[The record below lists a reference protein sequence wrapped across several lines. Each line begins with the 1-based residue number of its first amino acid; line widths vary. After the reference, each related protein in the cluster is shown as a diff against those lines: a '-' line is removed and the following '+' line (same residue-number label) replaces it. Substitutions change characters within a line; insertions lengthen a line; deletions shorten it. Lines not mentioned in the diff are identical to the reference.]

1 MFDCRSSIMIL
12 SGNSLIAKAAE
23 TAEELEDCTFEVS
36 FPESIDM
43 VCDMSDSALII
54 DAYDAV
60 NAKLSRFHDIYKV
73 VVLPEDNIREYEAVI
88 AEADAVWTDTSCEA
102 LVKSNYKRLQKDLK
116 LRFDMR
122 RTETCLTTAIDSIPD
137 LVWFKDDKGRH
148 LIVNDSF
155 CGAVDKTKDMIYKRG
170 HYYIWDMPEEEYEK
184 GDYVCLESEE
194 IVMRARQTVRF
205 DEKVKTKTGM
215 RMFSTY
221 KSPLIDQDGTIFG
234 TCGVAHDVTD
244 LRNINIELDAVLKSL
259 PFSVIVEDGEHKTVS
274 VNPKFAEYFP
284 ECGNAVGKTRDYWQN
299 CAESMEKLENGM
311 TKVVVRTDEGRKILL
326 MVEKIISDT
335 FGQPIGDVF
344 VLRDITAEQTI
355 KEQAA
360 RLENTDLLTGLFSRH
375 GLIMQLE
382 KLKKEPQ
389 LTITVIDIDDFGR
402 FNGDHDTDI
411 GDIALKL
418 TAQKLTEIY
427 PTDIIARTGSDEF
440 AIVSTE
446 KLSDEEIRETAERA
460 LSTLASAYSSK
471 DYTKGLSVCLGVAV
485 QRIGE
490 NGEQDTEHLMQE
502 SSRALCS
509 AKCSG
514 KSKHC
519 ILN

>member
-1 MFDCRSSIMIL
+1 MYDCRCSIMIL

-23 TAEELEDCTFEVS
+23 TAESLEDCTFDVT
-36 FPESIDM
+36 FPES
-43 VCDMSDSALII
+43 SDAVYDGSDTAIII
-54 DAYDAV
+54 DAYDAEK
-60 NAKLSRFHDIYKV
+60 AKLSRFHDAYKV
-73 VVLPEDNIREYEAVI
+73 IVLPEENMQDYEAVI

-102 LVKSNYKRLQKDLK
+102 LARANFLHLQKDMK

-148 LIVNDSF
+148 LIVNNGF
-155 CGAVDKTKDMIYKRG
+155 CDAVDKTKDMIYKRG

-205 DEKVKTKTGM
+205 DEKVKTKKGM

-234 TCGVAHDVTD
+234 TCGIAHDVTD
-244 LRNINIELDAVLKSL
+244 LRNINIEISSVLKNM
-259 PFSVIVEDGEHKTVS
+259 PFSVIIEGKDHKTAS
-274 VNPKFAEYFP
+274 VNLKFAEYFP

-299 CAESMEKLENGM
+299 CAESMTKLDNGM
-311 TKVVVRTDEGRKILL
+311 TRVVVHTDEGKKVLL
-326 MVEKIISDT
+326 MDQKTISDS
-335 FGQPIGDVF
+335 FGEAIGEIF

-360 RLENTDLLTGLFSRH
+360 KQENTDLLTGLYNRS
-375 GLIMQLE
+375 GLKAELE
-382 KLKKEPQ
+382 KLKDRRQ
-389 LTITVIDIDDFGR
+389 LTLTVIDIDDFGR
-402 FNGDHDTDI
+402 FNVSHDNDI
-411 GDIALKL
+411 GDIALRL
-418 TAQKLTEIY
+418 TAQKLSEIY

-440 AIVSTE
+440 AIASTE
-446 KLSDEEIRETAERA
+446 ALSDEEVKATAERA
-460 LSTLASAYSSK
+460 MNTLASAYASK
-471 DYTKGLSVCLGVAV
+471 GYMNGLSVSLGIAV
-485 QRIGE
+485 QSIGE
-490 NGEQDTEHLMQE
+490 NEEQDIELLMQK
-502 SSRALCS
+502 SSRALYS

-514 KSKHC
+514 KSKYC
-519 ILN
+519 IF

>member
-1 MFDCRSSIMIL
+1 MYECKCGIMIL
-12 SGNSLIAKAAE
+12 SGNSLIAKVAE
-23 TAEELEDCTFEVS
+23 SAESPEDCTFDIS
-36 FPESIDM
+36 FPESIEAVYDGI
-43 VCDMSDSALII
+43 DTAIII
-54 DAYDAV
+54 DAFDAV
-60 NAKLSRFHDIYKV
+60 NAKLSRFHEAYKV
-73 VVLPEDNIREYEAVI
+73 VVLPEDNLQAYEAVI

-102 LVKSNYKRLQKDLK
+102 LAKANFLRLQKDLK

-122 RTETCLTTAIDSIPD
+122 RTENCLITAIDSIPD

-148 LIVNDSF
+148 LIVNNGF
-155 CGAVDKTKDMIYKRG
+155 CAAVDKTKDMIYKRG

-205 DEKVKTKTGM
+205 DEKVKTKMGM

-244 LRNINIELDAVLKSL
+244 LKNINIEIDSVLKSV
-259 PFSVIVEDGEHKTVS
+259 PFSVIIEGKDHKTVS

-299 CAESMEKLENGM
+299 CAESMTKLENGM
-311 TKVVVRTDEGRKILL
+311 SKVVVRTEEGKKILL
-326 MVEKIISDT
+326 MDENSIIDT
-335 FGQPIGDVF
+335 FGEPIGEVF

-360 RLENTDLLTGLFSRH
+360 KQENTDLLTGLFNRRGFAS
-375 GLIMQLE
+375 QLE
-382 KLKKEPQ
+382 KLKNEHQ
-389 LTITVIDIDDFGR
+389 LILTVIDIDDFGKY
-402 FNGDHDTDI
+402 NGSHDNDI
-411 GDIALKL
+411 GDIVLRL
-418 TAQKLTEIY
+418 TAQKLSEIY

-446 KLSDEEIRETAERA
+446 ELSDEEVKETAERA
-460 LSTLASAYSSK
+460 INTLASAYSSK
-471 DYTKGLSVCLGVAV
+471 DYTKGLTVSLGIAV

-490 NGEQDTEHLMQE
+490 NEEQDTELLMQK
-502 SSRALCS
+502 SSKALYS

-514 KSKHC
+514 KAKYC
-519 ILN
+519 VF

>member
-1 MFDCRSSIMIL
+1 MYDCRCSIMIL

-23 TAEELEDCTFEVS
+23 TAESLEDCTFDVT
-36 FPESIDM
+36 FPES
-43 VCDMSDSALII
+43 SDAVYDGSDTAIII
-54 DAYDAV
+54 DAYDAE
-60 NAKLSRFHDIYKV
+60 NAKLSRFHDAYKV
-73 VVLPEDNIREYEAVI
+73 IVLPEENMQDYEAVI

-102 LVKSNYKRLQKDLK
+102 LARANFLHLQKDMK

-148 LIVNDSF
+148 LIVNNGF
-155 CGAVDKTKDMIYKRG
+155 CDAVDKTKDMIYKRG

-205 DEKVKTKTGM
+205 DEKVKTKKGM

-234 TCGVAHDVTD
+234 TCGIAHDVTD
-244 LRNINIELDAVLKSL
+244 LRNINIEISSVLKNM
-259 PFSVIVEDGEHKTVS
+259 PFSVIIEGKDHKTAS
-274 VNPKFAEYFP
+274 VNLKFAEYFP

-299 CAESMEKLENGM
+299 CAESMTKLDNGM
-311 TKVVVRTDEGRKILL
+311 TRVVVHTDEGKKVLL
-326 MVEKIISDT
+326 MDQRVISDS
-335 FGQPIGDVF
+335 FGEAIGEIF

-360 RLENTDLLTGLFSRH
+360 KQENTDLLTGLYNRS
-375 GLIMQLE
+375 GLKAELE
-382 KLKKEPQ
+382 KLKDRRQ
-389 LTITVIDIDDFGR
+389 LTLTVIDIDDFGR
-402 FNGDHDTDI
+402 FNVSHDNDI
-411 GDIALKL
+411 GDIALRL
-418 TAQKLTEIY
+418 TAQKLSEIY

-440 AIVSTE
+440 AIASTE
-446 KLSDEEIRETAERA
+446 ALSDEEVKATAERA
-460 LSTLASAYSSK
+460 MNTLASAYASK
-471 DYTKGLSVCLGVAV
+471 GYMNGLSVSLGIAV
-485 QRIGE
+485 QSIGE
-490 NGEQDTEHLMQE
+490 NEEQDIELLMQK
-502 SSRALCS
+502 SSRALYS

-514 KSKHC
+514 KSKYC
-519 ILN
+519 IF

>member
-1 MFDCRSSIMIL
+1 MIL
-12 SGNSLIAKAAE
+12 SGNSLIAKVAE
-23 TAEELEDCTFEVS
+23 SAESPKDCTFDIS
-36 FPESIDM
+36 FPESIEAVYDGI
-43 VCDMSDSALII
+43 DTAIII
-54 DAYDAV
+54 DAFDAV
-60 NAKLSRFHDIYKV
+60 NAKLSRFHEAYKV
-73 VVLPEDNIREYEAVI
+73 VVLPEDNLQACEAVI

-102 LVKSNYKRLQKDLK
+102 LVKANFLRLQKDLK

-122 RTETCLTTAIDSIPD
+122 RTENCLTTAIDSIPD

-148 LIVNDSF
+148 LIVNNGF
-155 CGAVDKTKDMIYKRG
+155 CAAVDKTKDMIYKRG

-205 DEKVKTKTGM
+205 DEKVKTKMGM

-244 LRNINIELDAVLKSL
+244 LKNINIEIDSVLKSV
-259 PFSVIVEDGEHKTVS
+259 PFSVIIEGKDHKTVS

-299 CAESMEKLENGM
+299 CAESMTKLENGM
-311 TKVVVRTDEGRKILL
+311 SKVVVRTEEGKKILL
-326 MVEKIISDT
+326 MDENSIIDT
-335 FGQPIGDVF
+335 FGEPIGEVF

-360 RLENTDLLTGLFSRH
+360 KQENTDLLTGLFNRRGFAS
-375 GLIMQLE
+375 QLE
-382 KLKKEPQ
+382 KLKNEHQ
-389 LTITVIDIDDFGR
+389 LILTVIDIDDFGKY
-402 FNGDHDTDI
+402 NGSHDNDI
-411 GDIALKL
+411 GDIVLRL
-418 TAQKLTEIY
+418 TAQKLSEIY
-427 PTDIIARTGSDEF
+427 PTDIIARMGSDEF

-446 KLSDEEIRETAERA
+446 ELSDEEVKETAERA
-460 LSTLASAYSSK
+460 INTLASAYSSK
-471 DYTKGLSVCLGVAV
+471 DYTKGLTVSLGIAV

-490 NGEQDTEHLMQE
+490 NEKQDTELLMQK
-502 SSRALCS
+502 SGKALYS

-514 KSKHC
+514 KAKYC
-519 ILN
+519 IF

>member
-1 MFDCRSSIMIL
+1 MIL
-12 SGNSLIAKAAE
+12 SGNNLITKVAE
-23 TAEELEDCTFEVS
+23 SAESPKDCTFDIS
-36 FPESIDM
+36 FPESIEAVYDGI
-43 VCDMSDSALII
+43 DTAIII
-54 DAYDAV
+54 DAFDAV
-60 NAKLSRFHDIYKV
+60 NAKLSRFHEAYKV
-73 VVLPEDNIREYEAVI
+73 VVLPEDNLQACEAVI

-102 LVKSNYKRLQKDLK
+102 LVKANFLRLQKDLK

-122 RTETCLTTAIDSIPD
+122 RTENCLTTAIDSIPD

-148 LIVNDSF
+148 LIVNNGF
-155 CGAVDKTKDMIYKRG
+155 CAAVDKTKDMIYKRG

-205 DEKVKTKTGM
+205 DEKVKTKMGM

-244 LRNINIELDAVLKSL
+244 LKNINIEIDSVLKSV
-259 PFSVIVEDGEHKTVS
+259 PFSVIIEGKDHKTVS

-299 CAESMEKLENGM
+299 CAESMTKLENGM
-311 TKVVVRTDEGRKILL
+311 SKVVVRTEEGKKILL
-326 MVEKIISDT
+326 MDENSIIDT
-335 FGQPIGDVF
+335 FGEPIGEVF

-360 RLENTDLLTGLFSRH
+360 KQENTDLLTGLFNRRGFAS
-375 GLIMQLE
+375 QLE
-382 KLKKEPQ
+382 KLKNEHQ
-389 LTITVIDIDDFGR
+389 LILTVIDIDDFGKY
-402 FNGDHDTDI
+402 NGSHDNDI
-411 GDIALKL
+411 GDIVLRL
-418 TAQKLTEIY
+418 TAQKLSEIY
-427 PTDIIARTGSDEF
+427 PTDIIARMGSDEF

-446 KLSDEEIRETAERA
+446 ELSDEEVKETAERA
-460 LSTLASAYSSK
+460 INTLASAYSSK
-471 DYTKGLSVCLGVAV
+471 DYTKGLTVSLGIAV

-490 NGEQDTEHLMQE
+490 NEKQDTELLMQK
-502 SSRALCS
+502 SGKALYS

-514 KSKHC
+514 KAKYC
-519 ILN
+519 IF

>member
-1 MFDCRSSIMIL
+1 MIL
-12 SGNSLIAKAAE
+12 SGNSLIAKTAKSAE
-23 TAEELEDCTFEVS
+23 SLEDCTFEVS
-36 FPESIDM
+36 FPESVDM
-43 VCDMSDSALII
+43 VCDVSDSALII

-60 NAKLSRFHDIYKV
+60 NAKLSRFHEAYKV
-73 VVLPEDNIREYEAVI
+73 VVLPEDNLQDYDAVI

-102 LVKSNYKRLQKDLK
+102 LAKANYKHLQKDLK

-148 LIVNDSF
+148 LMVNNGF
-155 CGAVDKTKDMIYKRG
+155 CHAVDKTKDMIYKRG
-170 HYYIWDMPEEEYEK
+170 HYYIWDMPEEEYAK

-234 TCGVAHDVTD
+234 TCGIAHDVTD
-244 LRNINIELDAVLKSL
+244 LRNINIELDAVLYSM
-259 PFSVIVEDGEHKTVS
+259 PFSVIVEGKDHKTVS

-284 ECGNAVGKTRDYWQN
+284 ECGNAVGKSCDYWQN
-299 CAESMEKLENGM
+299 CAESMTTLENGM
-311 TKVVVRTDEGRKILL
+311 TKVVVHTDEGRKILL
-326 MVEKIISDT
+326 MDENVISDT
-335 FGQPIGDVF
+335 FGEPIGDVF

-355 KEQAA
+355 KEQAIKQ
-360 RLENTDLLTGLFSRH
+360 ENTDLLTGLFSRR
-375 GLIMQLE
+375 GLAFHLE
-382 KLKKEPQ
+382 KLKNEPQ
-389 LTITVIDIDDFGR
+389 LTLTVIDIDDFGS
-402 FNGDHDTDI
+402 FNSSHDNDI

-418 TAQKLTEIY
+418 TAQKLSEIY

-440 AIVSTE
+440 AILSTE
-446 KLSDEEIRETAERA
+446 KLSDEEVKETAERA
-460 LSTLASAYSSK
+460 LNTLASAYSSK
-471 DYTKGLSVCLGVAV
+471 DYTKGLSASLGIAV

-490 NGEQDTEHLMQE
+490 NEEQDTELLMQK
-502 SSRALCS
+502 SSKALYS

-514 KSKHC
+514 KSKYC
-519 ILN
+519 LF

>member
-1 MFDCRSSIMIL
+1 MYDCRCSIMIL

-23 TAEELEDCTFEVS
+23 TAESLEDCTFDVT
-36 FPESIDM
+36 FPESTDA
-43 VCDMSDSALII
+43 VYDGSDTAIII
-54 DAYDAV
+54 DAYDAE
-60 NAKLSRFHDIYKV
+60 NAKLSRFHEAYKV
-73 VVLPEDNIREYEAVI
+73 IVLPEENMQDYEAVI

-102 LVKSNYKRLQKDLK
+102 LAKANLLHLQKDMK

-137 LVWFKDDKGRH
+137 LVWFKDEKGRH
-148 LIVNDSF
+148 LIVNNGF

-234 TCGVAHDVTD
+234 TCGIAHDVTD
-244 LRNINIELDAVLKSL
+244 LKNINIEIDAVLKSV
-259 PFSVIVEDGEHKTVS
+259 PFSVIIEGKDRKTVS

-284 ECGNAVGKTRDYWQN
+284 NCGNAVGKPRDYWQN
-299 CAESMEKLENGM
+299 CAESMTKLESGM

-326 MVEKIISDT
+326 MDENVLRDT
-335 FGQPIGDVF
+335 FGEPIGNVF

-360 RLENTDLLTGLFSRH
+360 KQANTDLLTGLYNRS
-375 GLIMQLE
+375 GLKAELE
-382 KLKKEPQ
+382 KLKDRRQ
-389 LTITVIDIDDFGR
+389 LTLTVIDIDDFGR
-402 FNGDHDTDI
+402 FNVSHDNDI
-411 GDIALKL
+411 GDIALRL
-418 TAQKLTEIY
+418 TAQKLSEIY

-440 AIVSTE
+440 AIASTE
-446 KLSDEEIRETAERA
+446 KLSDEEVKATAERA
-460 LSTLASAYSSK
+460 MNTLTSAYASK
-471 DYTKGLSVCLGVAV
+471 GYMNGLSVSLGIAV
-485 QRIGE
+485 QSIGE
-490 NGEQDTEHLMQE
+490 NEEQDIELLMQK
-502 SSRALCS
+502 SSQALYS

-514 KSKHC
+514 KSKYC
-519 ILN
+519 IF

>member
-1 MFDCRSSIMIL
+1 MIL
-12 SGNSLIAKAAE
+12 SGNALIGKAAE
-23 TAEELEDCTFEVS
+23 NAEQLEDCTFEVS
-36 FPESIDM
+36 FPESIESVYD
-43 VCDMSDSALII
+43 VSDTAVII

-60 NAKLSRFHDIYKV
+60 NAKLSRFHEVYKV
-73 VVLPEDNIREYEAVI
+73 VVLPENNMRDYEAVI
-88 AEADAVWTDTSCEA
+88 AQADAVWTDTSCEA
-102 LVKSNYKRLQKDLK
+102 LIKANFLRLQKDLK

-122 RTETCLTTAIDSIPD
+122 RMETCLTTAIDSIPD

-148 LIVNDSF
+148 LMVNNGF
-155 CGAVDKTKDMIYKRG
+155 CRAVDKTKDMIYKRG
-170 HYYIWDMPEEEYEK
+170 HYYIWDMPEEEYKK

-194 IVMRARQTVRF
+194 IVMRARQTVLF
-205 DEKVKTKTGM
+205 EEKVKTKTGM

-244 LRNINIELDAVLKSL
+244 LQNINIELDAVLNSM
-259 PFSVIVEDGEHKTVS
+259 PFSVIVEGKDHETVS

-299 CAESMEKLENGM
+299 CAESMTKLENGT

-326 MVEKIISDT
+326 MDENIISDT
-335 FGQPIGDVF
+335 FGEPIGDVF

-360 RLENTDLLTGLFSRH
+360 KQENTDLLTGLYNRS
-375 GLIMQLE
+375 GLASQLE
-382 KLKKEPQ
+382 KIKSESQITL
-389 LTITVIDIDDFGR
+389 TVIDIDDFGR
-402 FNGDHDTDI
+402 FNGSHDNDI
-411 GDIALKL
+411 GDIVLRL
-418 TAQKLTEIY
+418 TAQKLSEIY

-440 AIVSTE
+440 VIASTE
-446 KLSDEEIRETAERA
+446 NLSDEEVKETAERA
-460 LSTLASAYSSK
+460 LNTLASAYSSK
-471 DYTKGLSVCLGVAV
+471 SYMKGLSVSLGIAV

-490 NGEQDTEHLMQE
+490 NEEQDTELLMQK
-502 SSRALCS
+502 SSKALYS

-514 KSKHC
+514 KSKYC
-519 ILN
+519 VF

>member
-1 MFDCRSSIMIL
+1 MIL
-12 SGNSLIAKAAE
+12 SGNNLITKVAE
-23 TAEELEDCTFEVS
+23 SAESPKDCTFDIS
-36 FPESIDM
+36 FPESIEAVYDGI
-43 VCDMSDSALII
+43 DTAIII
-54 DAYDAV
+54 DAFDAV
-60 NAKLSRFHDIYKV
+60 NAKLSRFHEAYKV
-73 VVLPEDNIREYEAVI
+73 VVLPEDNLQACEAVI

-102 LVKSNYKRLQKDLK
+102 LVKANFLRLQKDLK

-122 RTETCLTTAIDSIPD
+122 RTENCLTTAIDSIPD

-148 LIVNDSF
+148 LIVNNGF
-155 CGAVDKTKDMIYKRG
+155 CAAVDKTKDMIYKRG

-205 DEKVKTKTGM
+205 DEKVKTKMGM

-244 LRNINIELDAVLKSL
+244 LKNINIEIDSVLKSV
-259 PFSVIVEDGEHKTVS
+259 PFSVIIEGKDHKTVS

-299 CAESMEKLENGM
+299 CAESMTKLENGM
-311 TKVVVRTDEGRKILL
+311 SKVVVRTEEGKKILL
-326 MVEKIISDT
+326 MDENSIIDT
-335 FGQPIGDVF
+335 FGEPIGEVF

-360 RLENTDLLTGLFSRH
+360 KQENTDLLTGLFNRRGFAS
-375 GLIMQLE
+375 QLE
-382 KLKKEPQ
+382 KLKNEHQ
-389 LTITVIDIDDFGR
+389 LILTVIDIDDFGKY
-402 FNGDHDTDI
+402 NGSHDNDI
-411 GDIALKL
+411 GDIVLRL
-418 TAQKLTEIY
+418 TAQKLSEIY
-427 PTDIIARTGSDEF
+427 PTDIIARMGSDEF

-446 KLSDEEIRETAERA
+446 ELSDEEVKQTAERA
-460 LSTLASAYSSK
+460 INTLASAYSSK
-471 DYTKGLSVCLGVAV
+471 DYTKGLTVSLGIAV

-490 NGEQDTEHLMQE
+490 NEKQDTELLMQK
-502 SSRALCS
+502 SGKALYS

-514 KSKHC
+514 KAKYC
-519 ILN
+519 IF

>member
-1 MFDCRSSIMIL
+1 MIL

-23 TAEELEDCTFEVS
+23 TAESLEDCTFDVT
-36 FPESIDM
+36 FPEN
-43 VCDMSDSALII
+43 SDAVYDGSDTAIII
-54 DAYDAV
+54 DAYDAE
-60 NAKLSRFHDIYKV
+60 NSKLSRFHDAYKV
-73 VVLPEDNIREYEAVI
+73 IVLPEENMQDYEAVI

-102 LVKSNYKRLQKDLK
+102 LARANFLHLQKDMK

-148 LIVNDSF
+148 LIVNNGF
-155 CGAVDKTKDMIYKRG
+155 CDAVDKTKDMIYKRG

-205 DEKVKTKTGM
+205 DEKVKTKKGM

-234 TCGVAHDVTD
+234 TCGIAHDVTD
-244 LRNINIELDAVLKSL
+244 LRNINIEISSVLKNM
-259 PFSVIVEDGEHKTVS
+259 PFSVIIEGKDHKTAS
-274 VNPKFAEYFP
+274 VNLKFAEYFP

-299 CAESMEKLENGM
+299 CAESMTKLDNGM
-311 TKVVVRTDEGRKILL
+311 TRVVVHTDEGKKVLL
-326 MVEKIISDT
+326 MDQKTISDS
-335 FGQPIGDVF
+335 FGEVIGEIF

-360 RLENTDLLTGLFSRH
+360 KQENTDLLTGLYNRS
-375 GLIMQLE
+375 GLKAELE
-382 KLKKEPQ
+382 KLKDRQQ
-389 LTITVIDIDDFGR
+389 LTLTVIDIDDFGR
-402 FNGDHDTDI
+402 FNVSHDNDI
-411 GDIALKL
+411 GDIALRL
-418 TAQKLTEIY
+418 TAQKLSEIY

-440 AIVSTE
+440 TIASTE
-446 KLSDEEIRETAERA
+446 ALSDEEVKATAERA
-460 LSTLASAYSSK
+460 MNTLASAYASK
-471 DYTKGLSVCLGVAV
+471 GYMNGLSVSLGIAV
-485 QRIGE
+485 QSIGE
-490 NGEQDTEHLMQE
+490 NEEQDIELLMQK
-502 SSRALCS
+502 SSQALYS

-514 KSKHC
+514 KSKYC
-519 ILN
+519 VF

>member
-1 MFDCRSSIMIL
+1 MYDCRCSVMIL

-23 TAEELEDCTFEVS
+23 AAESLEDCTFDVT
-36 FPESIDM
+36 FPES
-43 VCDMSDSALII
+43 SDAVYDGSDTAIII
-54 DAYDAV
+54 DAYDAE
-60 NAKLSRFHDIYKV
+60 NAKLSRFHEAYKV
-73 VVLPEDNIREYEAVI
+73 IVLPEENMQDYEAVI

-102 LVKSNYKRLQKDLK
+102 LARANFLRLQKDMK

-137 LVWFKDDKGRH
+137 LVWFKDEKGRH
-148 LIVNDSF
+148 LIVNNGF

-234 TCGVAHDVTD
+234 TCGIAHDVTY
-244 LRNINIELDAVLKSL
+244 LKNINIEIDAVLKSV
-259 PFSVIVEDGEHKTVS
+259 PFSVIIEGKDQKTVS

-284 ECGNAVGKTRDYWQN
+284 NCGNAVGKTRDYWQN
-299 CAESMEKLENGM
+299 SAESMTQLESGM

-326 MVEKIISDT
+326 MDENVLRDT
-335 FGQPIGDVF
+335 FGEPIGNVF

-360 RLENTDLLTGLFSRH
+360 KQANTDLLTGLYNRS
-375 GLIMQLE
+375 GLKAALE
-382 KLKKEPQ
+382 KLKDRRQ
-389 LTITVIDIDDFGR
+389 LTLTVIDIDDFGR
-402 FNGDHDTDI
+402 FNVSHDNDI
-411 GDIALKL
+411 GDIALRL
-418 TAQKLTEIY
+418 TAQKLSEIY

-440 AIVSTE
+440 AIASTE
-446 KLSDEEIRETAERA
+446 QLSDEEVKATAERA
-460 LSTLASAYSSK
+460 MNTLTSAYASK
-471 DYTKGLSVCLGVAV
+471 GYMNGLSVSLGIAV
-485 QRIGE
+485 QNIGE
-490 NGEQDTEHLMQE
+490 NEEQDIELLMQK
-502 SSRALCS
+502 SSQALYS

-514 KSKHC
+514 KSKYC
-519 ILN
+519 IF

>member
-1 MFDCRSSIMIL
+1 MYDCRCSIMIL

-23 TAEELEDCTFEVS
+23 TAESLEDCTFDVT
-36 FPESIDM
+36 FPEN
-43 VCDMSDSALII
+43 SDAVYDGSDTAIII
-54 DAYDAV
+54 DAYDAE
-60 NAKLSRFHDIYKV
+60 NSKLSRFHDAYKV
-73 VVLPEDNIREYEAVI
+73 IVLPEENMQDYEAVI

-102 LVKSNYKRLQKDLK
+102 LARANFLHLQKDMK

-148 LIVNDSF
+148 LIVNNGF
-155 CGAVDKTKDMIYKRG
+155 CDAVDKTKDMIYKRG

-205 DEKVKTKTGM
+205 DEKVKTKKGM

-234 TCGVAHDVTD
+234 TCGIAHDVTD
-244 LRNINIELDAVLKSL
+244 LRNINIEISSVLKNM
-259 PFSVIVEDGEHKTVS
+259 PFSVIIEGKDHKTAS
-274 VNPKFAEYFP
+274 VNLKFAEYFP

-299 CAESMEKLENGM
+299 CAESMTKLDNGM
-311 TKVVVRTDEGRKILL
+311 TRVVVHTDEGKKVLL
-326 MVEKIISDT
+326 MDQKTISDS
-335 FGQPIGDVF
+335 FGEVIGEIF

-360 RLENTDLLTGLFSRH
+360 KQENTDLLTGLYNRS
-375 GLIMQLE
+375 GLKAELE
-382 KLKKEPQ
+382 KLKDRQQ
-389 LTITVIDIDDFGR
+389 LTLTVIDIDDFGR
-402 FNGDHDTDI
+402 FNVSHDNDI
-411 GDIALKL
+411 GDIALRL
-418 TAQKLTEIY
+418 TAQKLSEIY

-440 AIVSTE
+440 TIASTE
-446 KLSDEEIRETAERA
+446 ALSDEEVKATAERA
-460 LSTLASAYSSK
+460 MNTLASAYASK
-471 DYTKGLSVCLGVAV
+471 GYMNGLSVSLGIAV
-485 QRIGE
+485 QSIGE
-490 NGEQDTEHLMQE
+490 NEEQDIELLMQK
-502 SSRALCS
+502 SSQALYS

-514 KSKHC
+514 KSKYC
-519 ILN
+519 VF

>member
-1 MFDCRSSIMIL
+1 MIL
-12 SGNSLIAKAAE
+12 SGSSLIAKAAE
-23 TAEELEDCTFEVS
+23 AAESPKDCTFDIS
-36 FPESIDM
+36 FPESIEAVYDGI
-43 VCDMSDSALII
+43 DTAIII
-54 DAYDAV
+54 DAFDAV
-60 NAKLSRFHDIYKV
+60 NAKLSRFHEAYKV
-73 VVLPEDNIREYEAVI
+73 VVLPEDNLQACEAVI

-102 LVKSNYKRLQKDLK
+102 LVKANFLRLQKDLK

-122 RTETCLTTAIDSIPD
+122 RTENCLTTAIDSIPD

-148 LIVNDSF
+148 LIVNNGF
-155 CGAVDKTKDMIYKRG
+155 CAAVDKTKDMIYKRG

-205 DEKVKTKTGM
+205 DEKVKTKMGM

-244 LRNINIELDAVLKSL
+244 LKNINIEIDSVLKSV
-259 PFSVIVEDGEHKTVS
+259 PFSVIIEGKDHKTVS

-299 CAESMEKLENGM
+299 CAESMTKLENGM
-311 TKVVVRTDEGRKILL
+311 SKVVVRTEEGKKILL
-326 MVEKIISDT
+326 MDENSIIDT
-335 FGQPIGDVF
+335 FGEPIGEVF

-360 RLENTDLLTGLFSRH
+360 KQENTDLLTGLFNRRGFAS
-375 GLIMQLE
+375 QLE
-382 KLKKEPQ
+382 KLKNEHQ
-389 LTITVIDIDDFGR
+389 LILTVIDIDDFGKY
-402 FNGDHDTDI
+402 NGSHDNDI
-411 GDIALKL
+411 GDIVLRL
-418 TAQKLTEIY
+418 TAQKLSEIY
-427 PTDIIARTGSDEF
+427 PTDIIARMGSDEF

-446 KLSDEEIRETAERA
+446 ELSDEEVKQTAERA
-460 LSTLASAYSSK
+460 INTLASAYSSK
-471 DYTKGLSVCLGVAV
+471 DYTKGLTVSLGIAV

-490 NGEQDTEHLMQE
+490 NEKQDTELLMQK
-502 SSRALCS
+502 SGKALYS

-514 KSKHC
+514 KAKYC
-519 ILN
+519 IF

>member
-1 MFDCRSSIMIL
+1 MIL
-12 SGNSLIAKAAE
+12 SGNSLIAKVAE
-23 TAEELEDCTFEVS
+23 SAESPKDCTFDIS
-36 FPESIDM
+36 FPESIEAVYDGI
-43 VCDMSDSALII
+43 DTAIII
-54 DAYDAV
+54 DAFDAV
-60 NAKLSRFHDIYKV
+60 NAKLSRFHEAYKV
-73 VVLPEDNIREYEAVI
+73 VVLPEDNLQACEAVI

-102 LVKSNYKRLQKDLK
+102 LVKANFLRLQKDLK

-122 RTETCLTTAIDSIPD
+122 RTENCLTTAIDSIPD

-148 LIVNDSF
+148 LIVNNGF
-155 CGAVDKTKDMIYKRG
+155 CAAVDKTKDMIYKRG

-205 DEKVKTKTGM
+205 DEKVKTKMGM

-244 LRNINIELDAVLKSL
+244 LKNINIEIDSVLKSV
-259 PFSVIVEDGEHKTVS
+259 PFSVIIEGKDHKTVS

-299 CAESMEKLENGM
+299 CAESMTKLENGM
-311 TKVVVRTDEGRKILL
+311 SKVVVRTEEGKKILL
-326 MVEKIISDT
+326 MDENSIIDT
-335 FGQPIGDVF
+335 FGEPIGEVF

-360 RLENTDLLTGLFSRH
+360 KQENTDLLTGLFNRRGFAS
-375 GLIMQLE
+375 QLE
-382 KLKKEPQ
+382 KLKNEHQ
-389 LTITVIDIDDFGR
+389 LILTVIDIDDFGKY
-402 FNGDHDTDI
+402 NGSHDNDI
-411 GDIALKL
+411 GDIVLRL
-418 TAQKLTEIY
+418 TAQKLSEIY
-427 PTDIIARTGSDEF
+427 PTDIIARMGSDEF

-446 KLSDEEIRETAERA
+446 ELSDEEVKQTAERA
-460 LSTLASAYSSK
+460 INTLASAYSSK
-471 DYTKGLSVCLGVAV
+471 DYTKGLTVSLGIAV

-490 NGEQDTEHLMQE
+490 NEKQDTELLMQK
-502 SSRALCS
+502 SGKALYS

-514 KSKHC
+514 KAKYC
-519 ILN
+519 IF

>member
-1 MFDCRSSIMIL
+1 MYDCRCSVMIL

-23 TAEELEDCTFEVS
+23 AAESLEDCTFDVT
-36 FPESIDM
+36 FPESTDA
-43 VCDMSDSALII
+43 VYDGSDTAIII
-54 DAYDAV
+54 DAYDAE
-60 NAKLSRFHDIYKV
+60 NAKLSRFHEAYKV
-73 VVLPEDNIREYEAVI
+73 IVLPEENMQDYEAVI

-102 LVKSNYKRLQKDLK
+102 LARANFLRLQKDMK

-122 RTETCLTTAIDSIPD
+122 RTETCLTTAIDSVPD
-137 LVWFKDDKGRH
+137 LVWFKDEKGRH
-148 LIVNDSF
+148 LIVNNGF

-234 TCGVAHDVTD
+234 TCGIAHDVTD
-244 LRNINIELDAVLKSL
+244 LKNINIEIDAVLKSV
-259 PFSVIVEDGEHKTVS
+259 PFSVIIESKDQKTVS

-284 ECGNAVGKTRDYWQN
+284 NCGNAVGKTRDYWQN
-299 CAESMEKLENGM
+299 STESMTKLESGM

-326 MVEKIISDT
+326 MDENVLRDT
-335 FGQPIGDVF
+335 FGEPIGNVF

-360 RLENTDLLTGLFSRH
+360 KQANTDLLTGLYNRS
-375 GLIMQLE
+375 GLKAELE
-382 KLKKEPQ
+382 KLKDRRQ
-389 LTITVIDIDDFGR
+389 LTLTVIDIDDFGR
-402 FNGDHDTDI
+402 FNVSHDNDI
-411 GDIALKL
+411 GDIALRL
-418 TAQKLTEIY
+418 TAQKLSEIY

-440 AIVSTE
+440 AIASTE
-446 KLSDEEIRETAERA
+446 KLSDEEVKATAERA
-460 LSTLASAYSSK
+460 MNTLASAYASK
-471 DYTKGLSVCLGVAV
+471 GYMNGLSVSLGIAV
-485 QRIGE
+485 QSIGE
-490 NGEQDTEHLMQE
+490 NEEQDIELLMQK
-502 SSRALCS
+502 SSQALYS

-514 KSKHC
+514 KSKYC
-519 ILN
+519 IF

>member
-1 MFDCRSSIMIL
+1 MIL
-12 SGNSLIAKAAE
+12 SGNSLIAKVAE
-23 TAEELEDCTFEVS
+23 SAESPKDCTFDIS
-36 FPESIDM
+36 FPESIEAVYDGI
-43 VCDMSDSALII
+43 DTAIII
-54 DAYDAV
+54 DAFDAV
-60 NAKLSRFHDIYKV
+60 NAKLSRFHEAYKV
-73 VVLPEDNIREYEAVI
+73 VVLPEDNLQACEAVI

-102 LVKSNYKRLQKDLK
+102 LVKANFLRLQKDLK

-122 RTETCLTTAIDSIPD
+122 RTENCLTTAIDSIPD

-148 LIVNDSF
+148 LIVNNGF
-155 CGAVDKTKDMIYKRG
+155 CAAVDKTKDMIYKRG

-205 DEKVKTKTGM
+205 DEKVKTKMGM

-244 LRNINIELDAVLKSL
+244 LKNINIEIDSVLKSV
-259 PFSVIVEDGEHKTVS
+259 PFSVIIEGKDHKTVS

-299 CAESMEKLENGM
+299 CAESMTKLENGM
-311 TKVVVRTDEGRKILL
+311 SKVVVRTEEGKKILL
-326 MVEKIISDT
+326 MDENSIIDT
-335 FGQPIGDVF
+335 FGKPIGEVF

-360 RLENTDLLTGLFSRH
+360 KQENTDLLTGLFNRRGFAS
-375 GLIMQLE
+375 QLE
-382 KLKKEPQ
+382 KLKNEHQ
-389 LTITVIDIDDFGR
+389 LILTVIDIDDFGKY
-402 FNGDHDTDI
+402 NGSHDNDI
-411 GDIALKL
+411 GDIVLRL
-418 TAQKLTEIY
+418 TAQKLSEIY
-427 PTDIIARTGSDEF
+427 PTDIIARMGSDEF

-446 KLSDEEIRETAERA
+446 ELSDEEVKETAERA
-460 LSTLASAYSSK
+460 INTLASAYSSK
-471 DYTKGLSVCLGVAV
+471 DYTKGLTVSLGIAV

-490 NGEQDTEHLMQE
+490 NEKQDTELLMQK
-502 SSRALCS
+502 SGKALYS

-514 KSKHC
+514 KAKYC
-519 ILN
+519 IF

>member
-1 MFDCRSSIMIL
+1 MIL
-12 SGNSLIAKAAE
+12 SGNSLIAKVAE
-23 TAEELEDCTFEVS
+23 SAESPKDCTFDIS
-36 FPESIDM
+36 FPESIEAVYDGI
-43 VCDMSDSALII
+43 DTAIII
-54 DAYDAV
+54 DAFDAV
-60 NAKLSRFHDIYKV
+60 NAKLSRFHEAYKV
-73 VVLPEDNIREYEAVI
+73 VVLPEDNLQACEAVI

-102 LVKSNYKRLQKDLK
+102 LVKANFLRLQKDLK

-122 RTETCLTTAIDSIPD
+122 RTENCLTTAIDSIPD

-148 LIVNDSF
+148 LIVNNGF
-155 CGAVDKTKDMIYKRG
+155 CAAVDKTKDMIYKRG

-205 DEKVKTKTGM
+205 DEKVKTKMGM

-244 LRNINIELDAVLKSL
+244 LKNINIEIDSVLKSV
-259 PFSVIVEDGEHKTVS
+259 PFSVIIEGKDHKTVS

-299 CAESMEKLENGM
+299 CAESMTKLENGM
-311 TKVVVRTDEGRKILL
+311 SKVVVRTEEGKKILL
-326 MVEKIISDT
+326 MDENSIIDT
-335 FGQPIGDVF
+335 FGEPIGEVF
-344 VLRDITAEQTI
+344 VLRDITAEHTI

-360 RLENTDLLTGLFSRH
+360 KQENTDLLTGLFNRRGFAS
-375 GLIMQLE
+375 QLE
-382 KLKKEPQ
+382 KLKNEHQ
-389 LTITVIDIDDFGR
+389 LILTVIDIDDFGKY
-402 FNGDHDTDI
+402 NGSHDNDI
-411 GDIALKL
+411 GDIVLRL
-418 TAQKLTEIY
+418 TAQKLSEIY
-427 PTDIIARTGSDEF
+427 PTDIIARMGSDEF

-446 KLSDEEIRETAERA
+446 ELSDEEVKETAERA
-460 LSTLASAYSSK
+460 INTLASAYSSK
-471 DYTKGLSVCLGVAV
+471 DYTKGLTVSLGIAV

-490 NGEQDTEHLMQE
+490 NEKQDTELLMQK
-502 SSRALCS
+502 SGKALYS

-514 KSKHC
+514 KAKYC
-519 ILN
+519 IF

>member
-1 MFDCRSSIMIL
+1 MYDCRCSIMIL

-23 TAEELEDCTFEVS
+23 NAENLEDCTFEVS

-43 VCDMSDSALII
+43 VCDVSDSALII

-60 NAKLSRFHDIYKV
+60 NAKLSGFHEAYKV
-73 VVLPEDNIREYEAVI
+73 VVLPEDNLQDYDAVI

-102 LVKSNYKRLQKDLK
+102 LAKANYKRLQKDLK

-122 RTETCLTTAIDSIPD
+122 RTENCLATAIDSIPD
-137 LVWFKDDKGRH
+137 LVWFKDNKGRH
-148 LIVNDSF
+148 LMVNNGF
-155 CGAVDKTKDMIYKRG
+155 CHAVDKTKDMIYKRG
-170 HYYIWDMPEEEYEK
+170 HYYIWDMPEEEYAK

-234 TCGVAHDVTD
+234 TCGIAHDVTD
-244 LRNINIELDAVLKSL
+244 LRNINIELDAVLESM
-259 PFSVIVEDGEHKTVS
+259 PFSVIVEGKDHETVS

-284 ECGNAVGKTRDYWQN
+284 ECGNAVGKPRDYWQN
-299 CAESMEKLENGM
+299 CAESMTKLENGM
-311 TKVVVRTDEGRKILL
+311 TKVVVHTDEGRKILL
-326 MVEKIISDT
+326 MDENVISDT
-335 FGQPIGDVF
+335 FGEPIGEVF

-360 RLENTDLLTGLFSRH
+360 KQENTDLLTGLFSRR
-375 GLIMQLE
+375 GLVSQLE
-382 KLKKEPQ
+382 KLKNEPQ
-389 LTITVIDIDDFGR
+389 LILTVIDIDDFGS
-402 FNGDHDTDI
+402 FNISHDNDI

-418 TAQKLTEIY
+418 TAQKLSEIY

-440 AIVSTE
+440 AILSTE
-446 KLSDEEIRETAERA
+446 KLSDEEVKETAERA
-460 LSTLASAYSSK
+460 LNTLASAYSSK
-471 DYTKGLSVCLGVAV
+471 EYTKGLSVSLGIAV

-490 NGEQDTEHLMQE
+490 NEEQDTELLMQK
-502 SSRALCS
+502 SSKALYS

-514 KSKHC
+514 KSKYC
-519 ILN
+519 IF

>member
-1 MFDCRSSIMIL
+1 MYECKCSIMIL
-12 SGNSLIAKAAE
+12 SGSSLIAKAAE
-23 TAEELEDCTFEVS
+23 AAESLEDCTFDIS
-36 FPESIDM
+36 FPESIENAYDCNDTAM
-43 VCDMSDSALII
+43 II
-54 DAYDAV
+54 DAFDAV
-60 NAKLSRFHDIYKV
+60 NAKLSRFHEAYKV
-73 VVLPEDNIREYEAVI
+73 VVLPEDNMQAYEAVI

-102 LVKSNYKRLQKDLK
+102 LAKANFLRLQKDLK

-148 LIVNDSF
+148 LIVNNGF
-155 CGAVDKTKDMIYKRG
+155 CAAVDKTKDMIYKRG

-205 DEKVKTKTGM
+205 DEKVKTKMGM

-244 LRNINIELDAVLKSL
+244 LKNINIEIDSVLKSV
-259 PFSVIVEDGEHKTVS
+259 PFSVIIEGKDHKTVS

-299 CAESMEKLENGM
+299 CAESMTKLENGM
-311 TKVVVRTDEGRKILL
+311 TKVVVRTDEGKKILL
-326 MVEKIISDT
+326 MYENAISDT
-335 FGQPIGDVF
+335 FGEPIGEVF

-360 RLENTDLLTGLFSRH
+360 KQENTDLLTGLFNRR
-375 GLIMQLE
+375 GLNSQLE
-382 KLKKEPQ
+382 KLKNEPQ
-389 LTITVIDIDDFGR
+389 LTLTVIDIDDFGR
-402 FNGDHDTDI
+402 FNGSHDNDI
-411 GDIALKL
+411 GDIVLRL
-418 TAQKLTEIY
+418 TAQKLSEIY

-440 AIVSTE
+440 TIVSTE
-446 KLSDEEIRETAERA
+446 KLSDDEVKETAERA
-460 LSTLASAYSSK
+460 MNTLSSAYSSK
-471 DYTKGLSVCLGVAV
+471 EYMKGLSVSLGIAV

-490 NGEQDTEHLMQE
+490 NEEQDTELLIE
-502 SSRALCS
+502 KSSKALYS

-514 KSKHC
+514 KARYC
-519 ILN
+519 IF